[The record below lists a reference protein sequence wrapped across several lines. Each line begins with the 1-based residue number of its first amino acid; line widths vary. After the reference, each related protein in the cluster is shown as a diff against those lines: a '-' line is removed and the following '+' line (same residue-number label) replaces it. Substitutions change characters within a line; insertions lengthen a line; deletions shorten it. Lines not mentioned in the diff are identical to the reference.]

1 MINFISNADL
11 DQQVTLEVKANLPKF
26 IFENTTLFKTEEG
39 WNGQCFNGGLLF
51 TRDDFIFIA
60 KAFSNK
66 CFRLIN

>member
-39 WNGQCFNGGLLF
+39 WNGQCFNDL
-51 TRDDFIFIA
+51 R
-60 KAFSNK
+60 
-66 CFRLIN
+66 